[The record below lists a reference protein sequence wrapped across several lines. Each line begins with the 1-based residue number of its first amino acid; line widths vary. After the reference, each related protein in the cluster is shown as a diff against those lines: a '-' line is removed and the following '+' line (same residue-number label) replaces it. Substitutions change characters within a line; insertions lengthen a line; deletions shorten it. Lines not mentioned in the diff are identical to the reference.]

1 MCGASGRRSSRLR
14 PGSRAAFTLLE
25 LLVVIAIIG
34 VIVGLLLP
42 AVQSAREAARRT
54 QCQNHLHQI
63 VIGMH
68 HFEDV
73 HQHFP
78 SAYETTGTIPGVLG
92 VPGWGWGTWVL
103 PFLEQTNL
111 YQAANP
117 QTVRF
122 GGGANPAQPDA
133 VSQARIGS
141 YRCPS
146 NPAPDR
152 NPQRLSHAT
161 SNYRAVAGPLSL
173 AAYIV
178 DFDYGGAMYQNS
190 RTRLAEIT
198 DGASNTL
205 AIGECILDERCGKRA
220 ALWTG
225 MAGTRPLPPDSALAV
240 WVSDVMWSVDE
251 ADSRING
258 SAPQAFSSRHPG
270 GAFFAWCD
278 GSVRFIS
285 DAADT
290 SLAKW
295 AAGRDDGNVAPAP

>member
-1 MCGASGRRSSRLR
+1 MFGASGRGPSYLRRSSC
-14 PGSRAAFTLLE
+14 AAFTLVE

-34 VIVGLLLP
+34 MIVALLLP

-63 VIGMH
+63 VVGML

-73 HQHFP
+73 HKHLP
-78 SAYETTGTIPGVLG
+78 AAYTTTGTIPGVLG
-92 VPGWGWGTWVL
+92 VPGWGWGMWVL
-103 PFLEQTNL
+103 PFTEQANL

-117 QTVRF
+117 DSARF
-122 GGGANPAQPDA
+122 GGGVNPAQPDS
-133 VSQARIGS
+133 VSQARLAI

-146 NPAPDR
+146 DPARDKNPE
-152 NPQRLSHAT
+152 RLLHAT
-161 SNYRAVAGPLSL
+161 SNYRAVAGQMSL
-173 AAYIV
+173 AVFIA
-178 DFDYGGAMYQNS
+178 DFDYGGVLYQNS

-198 DGASNTL
+198 DGTSSTL
-205 AIGECILDERCGKRA
+205 AIGECILDERADKRA

-240 WVSDVMWSVDE
+240 WVSDVMWSVDD

-270 GAFFAWCD
+270 GAFFAYCD
-278 GSVRFIS
+278 GSVRFFS
-285 DAADT
+285 DTADM

-295 AAGRDDGNVAPAP
+295 AAGRDDGNVTSP